1 MIDAIFNDDNQDQNI
16 PLNFEV
22 LRSHGIELIQKM
34 AGKVWTDFNLHDPG
48 VTILEQL
55 CYAITDLAY
64 QTDFD
69 ITDLLS
75 DKDGNIDYKA
85 NSFFLKQ
92 NILTSNPVT
101 VTDYR
106 KAIIDE
112 VDEIDNIWLT
122 PVISAAD
129 ANAMQGLY
137 KITVQAK
144 IAFAKQWLAGT
155 QNDEVIKAKVRAA
168 YNSRRN
174 LCEDIF
180 DEIVVLKPVEIGI
193 QADIQIEP
201 GLVPENVLT
210 RIYLALRD
218 AVNQPVKYL
227 TETEMLQKGY
237 TIDQI
242 YCGPLLRNGLIP
254 DSELKERQQTIDAA
268 NIIQSVSSVPGV
280 VLVKSLSISRSTGGD
295 PSKILQLN
303 DSEFAFLDIEA
314 VSSLNINL
322 FIDKYRVP
330 PIRKTMFADLLQ
342 KVVEN
347 SYRDYV
353 KSFYR
358 SGDRLMG
365 TYHDNS
371 QYYSIQNYFPIVYGI
386 GEEGLLKSA
395 PDERKA
401 QAKQLKAYLMLFEQ
415 VLANYLAQLNHLDA
429 FFSNDVTMADNQT
442 YFANPLYDIP
452 GGKDI
457 IGGYTNGGY
466 PDSDDGWE
474 KFKNNISNAYIKALN
489 SSIESDTSFDTR
501 KNKMLDHLLARFN
514 ETIVNYPVEL
524 YNLLYR
530 SNQKT
535 HRVSSEIKWKAS
547 ILKDFSKINY
557 NRARAFD
564 YLKAD
569 DPQYNFEAKMR
580 KLLYIINNKNRQLTA
595 VFDPTKVT
603 FEKVNQ
609 LHHEDTQTR
618 AANDVNDETDWSP
631 EFQDIILSKK
641 DISDLIENNLLAGAE
656 SQHKQAFVFR
666 NQDISIL
673 KYAININNYRVGPDP
688 YQDGDHLVLY
698 KAPAD
703 ERWNIINRYSNK
715 KEPAVITLKKLVNNL
730 TKMSTRSEGFYL
742 VEHVLLRPDLNSKS
756 YGFKFYKDEHQVIF
770 EHPELLTFYEREEA
784 VSQLLKFKPGDDFY
798 LAQQN
803 IDMALANKQIHNK
816 KWADRAEQFVKQADQ
831 QLQVAT
837 NITIKAATLADKATP
852 QNVATANQNKYIAEQ
867 NKLIATVNKDIANQ
881 FLTITDKS
889 KNIPGVILSQTDK
902 SNLEKELQKL
912 IDKYYTDVENLLKQ
926 VSDQERIATSQAE
939 DINHSLLGEL
949 AKLGKLIALSGNNYN
964 DLYTLFTNIKAYG
977 DQLYPR
983 LKMLVKVKD
992 DELISEDFFSFNMSV
1007 VLPDWPARFQ
1017 NLSFRSCLEGL
1028 FKYHAPVHL
1037 KLHIQWFNVNKMI
1050 KFEPVFLQWRQS
1062 LATSRNNDDALEL
1075 ISLLNERADNS
1086 HPH

>member
-1 MIDAIFNDDNQDQNI
+1 MIDAIFTDDNQDQNI
-16 PLNFEV
+16 PLNFEE

-34 AGKVWTDFNLHDPG
+34 AGKIWTDFNLHDPG

-101 VTDYR
+101 VIDYR

-112 VDEIDNIWLT
+112 VDEIDNVWLK

-137 KITVQAK
+137 KIITQVK
-144 IAFAKQWLAGT
+144 IAFAKEWLAGT
-155 QNDEVIKAKVRAA
+155 QSDEFIKTKVLAA

-180 DEIVVLKPVEIGI
+180 DEIIVLKPVEIGI

-237 TIDQI
+237 TIDRM
-242 YCGPLLRNGLIP
+242 YCGPLLRNGFIP

-280 VLVKSLSISRSTGGD
+280 VLVKKLTISRIAGGE
-295 PSKILQLN
+295 PTKILQLD
-303 DSEFAFLDIEA
+303 DSEFAFLDIESI
-314 VSSLNINL
+314 SSLNINL

-358 SGDRLMG
+358 SADLLTG

-371 QYYSIQNYFPIVYGI
+371 QYYSIQNYFPLVYGI

-415 VLANYLAQLNHLDA
+415 ILANYLTQLNHLDA
-429 FFSNDVTMADNQT
+429 SFSNDVSMADNQT
-442 YFANPLYDIP
+442 YFANPLYNIP

-457 IGGYTNGGY
+457 IRGYTNGGY
-466 PDSDDGWE
+466 ADNDEGWD
-474 KFKNNISNAYIKALN
+474 KFKNDTSNAYRKALN

-514 ETIVNYPVEL
+514 ETIATYPVEL

-530 SNQKT
+530 SSQKKQ
-535 HRVSSEIKWKAS
+535 RVSSEIKWKAS
-547 ILKDFSKINY
+547 ILRDFSKINY

-564 YLKAD
+564 YLKTD
-569 DPQYNFEAKMR
+569 DPLYNFETKMR
-580 KLLYIINNKNRQLTA
+580 KLLYIINNKDRQLTA
-595 VFDPTKVT
+595 VFDPAKVT
-603 FEKVNQ
+603 IEKVTQ
-609 LHHEDTQTR
+609 LQHDDQAR
-618 AANDVNDETDWSP
+618 AASDVNDETDWSP
-631 EFQDIILSKK
+631 EFQDIILSKR
-641 DISDLIENNLLAGAE
+641 DVSDLIENNLLAGAE

-666 NQDISIL
+666 NQDISVL

-698 KAPAD
+698 KAPAED
-703 ERWNIINRYSNK
+703 RWNIIYRYSDK
-715 KEPAVITLKKLVNNL
+715 KEPAIITLKKLVNNL

-742 VEHVLLRPDLNSKS
+742 IEHVLLRPDLNSKS

-770 EHPELLTFYEREEA
+770 EHGELLTFYEREEA
-784 VSQLLKFKPGDDFY
+784 VAQLLKFKPGDDFY

-803 IDMALANKQIHNK
+803 IDMAQANKQIHNK
-816 KWADRAEQFVKQADQ
+816 KWADRAEQFVKRADQ

-837 NITIKAATLADKATP
+837 NIATRAATIADKAMA
-852 QNVATANQNKYIAEQ
+852 QNLNTATQNKHIAEQ
-867 NKLIATVNKDIANQ
+867 NRLIATINKDIASQ

-889 KNIPGVILSQTDK
+889 KNAPGVILSQTDK

-912 IDKYYTDVENLLKQ
+912 IDKYYADVESLLKK
-926 VSDQERIATSQAE
+926 VADQERIAINHAD
-939 DINHSLLGEL
+939 DINHSLLGQL
-949 AKLGKLIALSGNNYN
+949 AKLGKLVSISGNTYN
-964 DLYTLFTNIKAYG
+964 DLHALFSNIKAYG

-983 LKMLVKVKD
+983 LKMLVQVKD
-992 DELISEDFFSFNMSV
+992 DKLISEDFFSFNMSV

-1017 NLSFRSCLEGL
+1017 NLSFRSCVEGL

-1050 KFEPVFLQWRQS
+1050 KFEPVFLQWKQS
-1062 LATSRNNDDALEL
+1062 LASDRSHDDALEL
-1075 ISLLNERADNS
+1075 ISLLNDRSDNS